1 MKVTVTGTMD
11 ADELVEYVYRRTKK
25 QAKIVPQPEPEEK
38 KEAEKPAEEP
48 KPEEK
53 KEEGE
58 GAEKKEEGGEKPPD
72 EEKKEGGAGENE
84 NSTGKEAAG
93 DEQNIMNVVTGDE
106 QAMQRMM
113 YYYQPLYV
121 MERIPPPQLFSD
133 ENPNACCITWIW
145 NLYNFDHGS
154 MIIRL

>member
-11 ADELVEYVYRRTKK
+11 ADKLVEYVYRRTKK
-25 QAKIVPQPEPEEK
+25 QAKIVPRPEPEPKPEEK
-38 KEAEKPAEEP
+38 KEAEKPSEEP

-58 GAEKKEEGGEKPPD
+58 GAEKRPD

-84 NSTGKEAAG
+84 NGTGKEEEAKKEAG
-93 DEQNIMNVVTGDE
+93 EEQNMNINVIGDE

-133 ENPNACCITWIW
+133 ENPNACCIT
-145 NLYNFDHGS
+145 
-154 MIIRL
+154 

>member
-11 ADELVEYVYRRTKK
+11 ADKLVEYVYRRTKK
-25 QAKIVPQPEPEEK
+25 QAKIVPRPEPEPKPEEK

-58 GAEKKEEGGEKPPD
+58 GGEKRPD

-84 NSTGKEAAG
+84 NGTGKEEEAKKEAG
-93 DEQNIMNVVTGDE
+93 EEQNMNINVTGDE

-133 ENPNACCITWIW
+133 ENPNACCIT
-145 NLYNFDHGS
+145 
-154 MIIRL
+154 